1 MSVESIYAN
10 VAACECPRCH
20 REFLV
25 HWFWETENLAYI
37 SGEDG
42 EVVTEA
48 PAISG
53 SRVAYERHV
62 TCPTCGAQLRVSHE
76 LVPEFYATARV
87 TREEA
92 SDGEGQD

>member
-1 MSVESIYAN
+1 MSVAF
-10 VAACECPRCH
+10 CECPYCCRP
-20 REFLV
+20 V
-25 HWFWETENLAYI
+25 TVSWDWETENLAYMG
-37 SGEDG
+37 GEDG

-53 SRVAYERHV
+53 SRVAYERRV

-87 TREEA
+87 TR
-92 SDGEGQD
+92 GGM

>member
-1 MSVESIYAN
+1 MTPTSDESIYENATP
-10 VAACECPRCH
+10 CECPSCR
-20 REFLV
+20 REFLFR
-25 HWFWETENLAYI
+25 WRWETEKLAYMR
-37 SGEDG
+37 GEDG

-76 LVPEFYATARV
+76 LVPEFYVTAKP
-87 TREEA
+87 TR
-92 SDGEGQD
+92 

>member
-1 MSVESIYAN
+1 MKVSDEIRNWFSIDHCGSGLLVSN
-10 VAACECPRCH
+10 SEC
-20 REFLV
+20 
-25 HWFWETENLAYI
+25 
-37 SGEDG
+37 D
-42 EVVTEA
+42 
-48 PAISG
+48 
-53 SRVAYERHV
+53 RHV